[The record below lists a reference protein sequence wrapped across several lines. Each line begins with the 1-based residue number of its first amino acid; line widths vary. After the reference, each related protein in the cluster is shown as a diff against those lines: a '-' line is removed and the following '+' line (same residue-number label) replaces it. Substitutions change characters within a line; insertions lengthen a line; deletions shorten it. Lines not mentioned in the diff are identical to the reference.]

1 MSSSYDPLGKIW
13 SGPRQ
18 PGPFNPQ
25 ANLGQLILNVLERN
39 PTMVAQVCVESGVKL
54 SCEEIRLRSI
64 RAAQNLTKLGCKQGD
79 MVGFAVR
86 NRENV
91 APLVYGCFLIGAPVN
106 CVDPDFTAAD
116 MAHMFRISKPV
127 LVVADEDNVET
138 VKAGCQDAGISP
150 KFVVMDRASGED
162 DLSGWDV
169 VKETG
174 MEHYY
179 FPLYLGDSEKLI
191 AAVVCSSGTTGMPKG
206 VCLSHANLIHQSAL
220 ICNIHLFKTA
230 FSFSSLY
237 WVSGFYQ
244 LIQGPFNNSTRY
256 ISTRRFS
263 PEAFFEIV
271 EKYALTHVFCPPALI
286 AMILQS
292 PRLKQ
297 VDLSSIKS
305 FYSGGGVFTPGL
317 RKSLQK
323 WLPSCRIGVG
333 YGTSEIG
340 YVAADAFG
348 PIREGSVGQLAP
360 NIEAKV
366 LDDNGNSMG
375 VNEKGVLWF
384 RYPIRAVGYLN
395 NQAATDELMTDDGWV
410 CSGDVGYFD
419 DDSYLFLVD
428 RKKEIIK
435 YKSYQ
440 ISPAEVEATIE
451 ELPEVAHA
459 CVVGLFDPV
468 LHVDLPT
475 AVVQL
480 RRDCTLCE
488 ARVMDHVAEKLAD
501 FKHLRGGVYFVDELP
516 MTKSG
521 KLQRYEIRKYAE
533 QRSAAAVRKI

>member
-1 MSSSYDPLGKIW
+1 MFTSYDPSGKIW

-39 PTMVAQVCVESGVKL
+39 PTMVAQVCVESGVEL
-54 SCEEIRLRSI
+54 TCQEVRLRSI

-79 MVGFAVR
+79 MIGFAVR

-106 CVDPDFTAAD
+106 CVDPDYTTAD

-138 VKAGCQDAGISP
+138 VKASCQAVGISP
-150 KFVVMDRASGED
+150 KFVVMDRAFDKG

-174 MEHYY
+174 NEQCY

-206 VCLSHANLIHQSAL
+206 ICLSHANIIHQYAM
-220 ICNIHLFKTA
+220 ICNIHLFNTA

-237 WVSGFYQ
+237 WVSGFIP
-244 LIQGPFNNSTRY
+244 LIQGPFNNATRY
-256 ISTRRFS
+256 ISARPFS

-271 EKYALTHVFCPPALI
+271 KKYALTHVFCPPAQV
-286 AMILQS
+286 AMLLQS
-292 PRLKQ
+292 PLLGKA
-297 VDLSSIKS
+297 DLSSIEV
-305 FYSGGGVFTPGL
+305 FYSGGGIFTPGL
-317 RKSLQK
+317 RKSIEK
-323 WLPSCRIGVG
+323 WLPSGRTGVG

-340 YVAADAFG
+340 FIATDAFG
-348 PIREGSVGQLAP
+348 PIREGSVGHLAP
-360 NIEAKV
+360 NIEAKA
-366 LDDNGNSMG
+366 LDDDGKQVG
-375 VNEKGVLWF
+375 VNERGVLWH
-384 RYPIRAVGYLN
+384 RYPIKPMGYLY
-395 NQAATDELMTDDGWV
+395 NQAATDEILTDDGWV

-419 DDSYLFLVD
+419 EDGYLFLVD

-435 YKSYQ
+435 YKGYQ
-440 ISPAEVEATIE
+440 ISPSEIEATIE
-451 ELPEVAHA
+451 ELPEVSLA
-459 CVVGLFDPV
+459 CVVGLFDSV

-480 RRDCTLCE
+480 RRERKLSE
-488 ARVMDHVAEKLAD
+488 GRVIDHVAKKLAD
-501 FKHLRGGVYFVDELP
+501 FKHLRGGVFFVEDMPL
-516 MTKSG
+516 TKSG

-533 QRSAAAVRKI
+533 RRPTSTAN